1 MKEKAKYNLFRNSA
15 WMIGLALRH
24 QRSVLYLAVTV
35 SILGVSTSLLGLFIA
50 PTVLGAVQES
60 APPRQLITLISLFT
74 AGLMALY
81 ALSNYVNENTI
92 FGQFAVRLKI
102 NAAIQQKAMM
112 TTYPN
117 MESQTFQKKQQ
128 ASLFA
133 VAGNARA
140 AEAVWGT
147 LTDLLRNII
156 GFVIYLLLLASLNPY
171 IVLLVLVT
179 SVISFFINNS
189 LNLWNH
195 RRRDEEAGYVHKL
208 NYLRFTARNQKL
220 AKDIRMF
227 GMKEWIEDMYHSVFR
242 LYQAFTIH
250 REKVFIWS
258 SLADLL
264 LTFARNGVAYFV
276 LINLVLSDVI
286 GAAQFLL
293 YFSAVGGFTAWVGGI
308 LSGFS
313 ELHMQS
319 LELSVIREF
328 LEFPETFAFEEGE
341 PLEPDVNKS
350 YALEL
355 KNVSYRYHGAEKD
368 ALSNINLTIKP
379 GEKLAVVGLNGAGK
393 TTLVKLICGL
403 IDPTGGEVLL
413 NGKNIKIYNRRDIY
427 RHFSAVFQEFSV
439 LEATVAENIAQT
451 FADIDME
458 KVFDCAERAGISEK
472 INRLA
477 EKFATRVGR
486 YIYPDGMEFSGGETQ
501 RLMLARALYKD
512 APILVLDEP
521 TAALDPIAES
531 LMYEK
536 YNALTAGRTA
546 VYISHRLAS
555 TRFCDRTILIDG
567 NQIAEEGTHEA
578 LIAKGGKYAWL
589 FEIQSKYYQKEVSE
603 NEIQPSASFHPTRL

>member
-1 MKEKAKYNLFRNSA
+1 
-15 WMIGLALRH
+15 MIGLALRH